1 MKGRPV
7 FAIYCCLA
15 LVLPACEEKAPQP
28 FLKIVGGSF
37 TFNYR
42 YSKMTYGFV
51 ARQLRPLPEG
61 SVLEASFDLPQT
73 ERKFVITL
81 PAKKGQLHY
90 KFETEAL
97 RGVQKDTPYRVQLKL
112 LEANTGKELAFVEQ
126 VFKSDVD
133 QDALPTKAPVVGIG
147 YQLAPE
153 N

>member
-1 MKGRPV
+1 MKGRLV
-7 FAIYCCLA
+7 LALCCCLG
-15 LVLPACEEKAPQP
+15 LVLSACKEQAPQP

-37 TFNYR
+37 MFNYR

-73 ERKFVITL
+73 ERKFVVTQ
-81 PAKKGQLHY
+81 PAKNGKLHY
-90 KFETEAL
+90 GFETEAL
-97 RGVQKDTPYRVQLKL
+97 RGVQKNIPYKVRLKL
-112 LEANTGKELAFVEQ
+112 LEATTGKELELVEQ

-133 QDALPTKAPVVGIG
+133 QDTLPVRAPVVGIG
-147 YQLAPE
+147 YQTNPE